1 MRQCLTQIP
10 DKVHPHQNFWPGI
23 LPDGTPARMTS
34 RITVDQERNFYDSAY
49 ASHRDAPNHA
59 LITNRQS
66 LERDLADPGGLF
78 YERRLLYGA
87 VLRQLLSEQLAG
99 RTVLDY
105 GCGLGEWGVWM
116 ATEGARTALLDL
128 SPVAIEIA
136 LRRAAAS
143 SVADRVRGFAIDAAS
158 LPFSDGEFDL
168 IYASAAVHHTLKYP
182 NALAELL
189 RVLRSGGKLVL
200 AETYGNNA
208 VLNRLRRLRWRWSGQ
223 PDEAGED
230 IILGDREL
238 DLLRPHFRRL
248 EVHPMNLV
256 AMAKRAF
263 RGHFQSPAVRAAVG
277 SLEFVDRVLLG
288 LLPGL
293 RRYCGEVL
301 VVAEK

>member
-1 MRQCLTQIP
+1 
-10 DKVHPHQNFWPGI
+10 
-23 LPDGTPARMTS
+23 MTS

-116 ATEGARTALLDL
+116 ATEGATVALVDL

-136 LRRAAAS
+136 LRRATANG
-143 SVADRVRGFAIDAAS
+143 VANRVRGFAVDAAHMAC
-158 LPFSDGEFDL
+158 FRDAEFDL
-168 IYASAAVHHTLKYP
+168 IYASAALHHTLKYS
-182 NALAELL
+182 NALTELL
-189 RVLRSGGKLVL
+189 RVLRPGGKLIL
-200 AETYGNNA
+200 AETYGNNIG
-208 VLNRLRRLRWRWSGQ
+208 LNWLRRLNWRIRKQ
-223 PDEAGED
+223 ADEAGEE
-230 IILGDREL
+230 IILSDKEL
-238 DLLRPHFRRL
+238 DLLRRHFRHL
-248 EVHPMNLV
+248 SVTPMNLLG
-256 AMAKRAF
+256 MSKRMF
-263 RGHFQSPAVRAAVG
+263 RGHFRSPLVRGAQQ
-277 SLEFVDRVLLG
+277 SLELADRALFVLF
-288 LLPGL
+288 PGI

-301 VVAEK
+301 VVAQK